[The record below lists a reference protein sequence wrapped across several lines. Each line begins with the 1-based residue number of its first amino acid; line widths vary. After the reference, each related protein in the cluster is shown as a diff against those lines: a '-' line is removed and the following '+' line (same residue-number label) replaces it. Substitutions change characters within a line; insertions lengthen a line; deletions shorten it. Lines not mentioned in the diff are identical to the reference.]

1 MRVRKCVVVPLGS
14 HIHSLKVQTQTRG
27 TMLNRNTVR
36 PYTPYPLIRNP
47 LIRNESLESIRKT
60 YTNPIQ
66 PYQSLL
72 EIRNSRSLVNIY
84 IYIVFLLGG
93 GGCIILCLELIL
105 ETSPRQ
111 ETTRI
116 INL

>member
-1 MRVRKCVVVPLGS
+1 MYAYMLTYSDLSRLVKGS
-14 HIHSLKVQTQTRG
+14 AT
-27 TMLNRNTVR
+27 
-36 PYTPYPLIRNP
+36 YTPYPLIRNP

-93 GGCIILCLELIL
+93 RGVYHPMFGVD
-105 ETSPRQ
+105 PGDKP
-111 ETTRI
+111 
-116 INL
+116 